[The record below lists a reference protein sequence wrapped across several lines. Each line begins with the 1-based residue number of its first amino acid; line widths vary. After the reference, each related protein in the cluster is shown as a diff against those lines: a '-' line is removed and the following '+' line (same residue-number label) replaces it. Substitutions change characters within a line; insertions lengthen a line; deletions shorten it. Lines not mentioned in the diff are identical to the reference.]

1 VFSMQG
7 SSRTHLPPAAPAGLA
22 PRQPE
27 QFAPVRHHRCGPT
40 GGSTQDDV
48 GVRVLGSEFGVQGFG
63 FVVWRL
69 EFWGLRLGALG
80 LGALGFWV

>member
-48 GVRVLGSEFGVQGFG
+48 GVRVVRFGV
-63 FVVWRL
+63 
-69 EFWGLRLGALG
+69 WGS
-80 LGALGFWV
+80 GFWVCCLASRVLGFEVRGFGVRGFEV